1 MFPFLSIFLPTF
13 VSVFPHTVGQVR
25 LLLLLRMAF
34 FGEAIGY
41 FSCWCCCCF
50 CWIATNVRPLVPPN
64 QTISSWFF
72 FHFLFFLISYPHF
85 TSLFSFCRLSRGS
98 KLSNKLDS
106 LLFLFLKVASASFPS
121 LSFLPNFGCI
131 VFSCSG
137 AHCHR
142 RMYVLTAVFP
152 FFWLLPSPFSKTL
165 FLASIFFERLEIK
178 LLLLQLQLITIY
190 IFFLF
195 SNNVFISFFLSFFS
209 DDCRRLALLCNSNNN
224 HNNFAAAFVV
234 VVWGRI
240 GLNFSFLA
248 NNNIAVQKI

>member
-25 LLLLLRMAF
+25 LLLLLLRMAF

-72 FHFLFFLISYPHF
+72 FHFLFFLISSPHF

-98 KLSNKLDS
+98 KLANKLDS
-106 LLFLFLKVASASFPS
+106 LLSLFLKVASASLPS

-142 RMYVLTAVFP
+142 RVCVCT
-152 FFWLLPSPFSKTL
+152 FWLLFFPFSGCCHRFFSKTL
-165 FLASIFFERLEIK
+165 FLASIFFERLKIK

-190 IFFLF
+190 IFFP
-195 SNNVFISFFLSFFS
+195 FF
-209 DDCRRLALLCNSNNN
+209 
-224 HNNFAAAFVV
+224 
-234 VVWGRI
+234 
-240 GLNFSFLA
+240 
-248 NNNIAVQKI
+248 